1 MQKCLA
7 VAAAMLVAE
16 VAFAADVAGP
26 APVSPA
32 PVVLPEAPPATMI
45 AMPQPNFDVLAGG
58 FGYSTGVQFMSE
70 NIWRGISLTN
80 HRPGALAYGE
90 LREGWFYL
98 GGDVL
103 NVTLPT
109 SPTAQLD
116 IYGGVRPTWGPLTLD
131 FGAVY
136 HGRPGNQN
144 HGFSGGVAPVLT
156 FPDAR
161 RPADDAR
168 SIRASSKST
177 PSRRGR

>member
-1 MQKCLA
+1 MKFRQKIIGM
-7 VAAAMLVAE
+7 AAATLATHA
-16 VAFAADVAGP
+16 AFAADVAGP
-26 APVSPA
+26 ATAVAPLSP
-32 PVVLPEAPPATMI
+32 PSLII

-116 IYGGVRPTWGPLTLD
+116 IYGGFRP
-131 FGAVY
+131 
-136 HGRPGNQN
+136 
-144 HGFSGGVAPVLT
+144 SVL
-156 FPDAR
+156 
-161 RPADDAR
+161 
-168 SIRASSKST
+168 
-177 PSRRGR
+177 